1 MLVLILTLLI
11 LWLLFPL
18 LKRYVIPRV
27 QQFLIRQ
34 ALKGFARKAGF
45 DVPPSGSRRGRG
57 NTRRGSRNE
66 GRGGRPS
73 GDSRR
78 GKEPLIPKEYAEDV
92 EFTEIHSYSSEMEI
106 RTPESKIKIEEQV
119 SDAEVIEIKKE

>member
-34 ALKGFARKAGF
+34 AVKGFARKAGF
-45 DVPPSGSRRGRG
+45 DVPPAGSRRGRENNRRANRG
-57 NTRRGSRNE
+57 DERRGRSTR
-66 GRGGRPS
+66 
-73 GDSRR
+73 DSRQT
-78 GKEPLIPKEYAEDV
+78 KEPLIPKEYAEDV
-92 EFTEIHSYSSEMEI
+92 EFTEIRSYSSEIDIE
-106 RTPESKIKIEEQV
+106 TPEKNIKIEEQV